1 MEKTL
6 HDLGEL
12 LLKAV
17 PTLLLV
23 VLLHFYLKRMF
34 FRPLER
40 VLKARYDATEG
51 ARKLA
56 EESLAKAS
64 QKAAEYEEA
73 IRAAR
78 TEIYREQEEFRQRLH
93 QQQAA
98 ALKEAKRNADDLVK
112 QAGQGLAVELA
123 EARHTLERDSQG
135 LAGQIVER
143 ILRRR
148 VV

>member
-12 LLKAV
+12 LLRAV

-23 VLLHFYLKRMF
+23 VLLHFYLKRVF

-64 QKAAEYEEA
+64 EKAAEYEQA
-73 IRAAR
+73 IRVAR
-78 TEIYREQEEFRQRLH
+78 TEIYREQEDFRQRLRRE
-93 QQQAA
+93 QAA
-98 ALKEAKRNADDLVK
+98 ALEEAKRNADDLVK

-123 EARHTLERDSQG
+123 EARQTLERDSQT

>member
-1 MEKTL
+1 MDRTL
-6 HDLGEL
+6 HDLAGL

-23 VLLHFYLKRMF
+23 LVLHFYLKRMF

-56 EESLAKAS
+56 EESLARAS
-64 QKAAEYEEA
+64 EKAAEYEQA

-78 TEIYREQEEFRQRLH
+78 AEIYREQEQFRQQLR

-98 ALKEAKRNADDLVK
+98 AFQEARRNADELVK
-112 QAGQGLAVELA
+112 QAGESLAGELA
-123 EARHTLERDSQG
+123 EARQTLERESQT
-135 LAGQIVER
+135 LAGRIVER
-143 ILRRR
+143 ILDGS
-148 VV
+148 VD

>member
-6 HDLGEL
+6 HDLAGL

-17 PTLLLV
+17 PTFLLV
-23 VLLHFYLKRMF
+23 VLLHFYLKRVF

-64 QKAAEYEEA
+64 EKAAEYQQA

-78 TEIYREQEEFRQRLH
+78 AEIYQEQEESRQRLH

-98 ALKEAKRNADDLVK
+98 ALLEAKRSADDLVK

-123 EARHTLERDSQG
+123 EARQTLERNSET
-135 LAGQIVER
+135 LAGRIVER
-143 ILRRR
+143 ILDRRM
-148 VV
+148 V

>member
-1 MEKTL
+1 MERTL
-6 HDLGEL
+6 HDLAGL

-23 VLLHFYLKRMF
+23 LVLHFYLKRMF

-56 EESLAKAS
+56 EESLARAS
-64 QKAAEYEEA
+64 EKAAEYEQA

-78 TEIYREQEEFRQRLH
+78 AEIYREQEQFRQQLR

-98 ALKEAKRNADDLVK
+98 AFQEARRNADELVK
-112 QAGQGLAVELA
+112 QAGESLAGELA
-123 EARHTLERDSQG
+123 EARQTLERESQT
-135 LAGQIVER
+135 LAGRIVER
-143 ILRRR
+143 ILDGS
-148 VV
+148 VD

>member
-1 MEKTL
+1 MDRTL
-6 HDLGEL
+6 HDLAGL

-23 VLLHFYLKRMF
+23 LVLHFYLKRMF

-56 EESLAKAS
+56 EESLARAS
-64 QKAAEYEEA
+64 EKAAEYEQA

-78 TEIYREQEEFRQRLH
+78 AEIYREQEQFRQQLR

-98 ALKEAKRNADDLVK
+98 AFQEARRNADELVK
-112 QAGQGLAVELA
+112 QAGESLAGELA
-123 EARHTLERDSQG
+123 EARQTLERESQT
-135 LAGQIVER
+135 LAGRIVKR
-143 ILRRR
+143 ILDGS
-148 VV
+148 VD